1 MWQSNL
7 TLIRSPHL
15 GITLSNL
22 HLTGGAK
29 PSGGGTGQASSN
41 LRGSS
46 TGEGS
51 KEDGQD
57 GAGQMYLRRMA
68 GGEGSFL
75 DSVTPV
81 QEKEVRQPI
90 KRDVAVC
97 IVIRWLGR

>member
-1 MWQSNL
+1 MS
-7 TLIRSPHL
+7 
-15 GITLSNL
+15 
-22 HLTGGAK
+22 GGAK
-29 PSGGGTGQASSN
+29 PSGGGTGQASSS

-90 KRDVAVC
+90 KRDRAVC
-97 IVIRWLGR
+97 TVVQWLR